1 MRLGGARAGSEATH
15 RPDAWM
21 TKTKQD
27 PSASPNRVRV
37 LVADDSSVVRDVL
50 TAILESDPEITV
62 IGTATDG
69 DEAVALTAKLKPDL
83 VTMDLKMPRMDGME
97 ATERIMAFHPTPI
110 LIVSSYVDR
119 EGMYSH
125 LDALAAG
132 ALDVVEKPTE
142 VTDAAWQPL
151 ARTLID
157 EVKVLSRVPVITH
170 LQGRTKQRARRRPV
184 VAGVEAVEVAGIGV
198 STGGPSVLKQILSAL
213 PPEFAVATLI
223 VQHITEGFMKGL
235 LEWLQP
241 VCQVPLRIAADG
253 EAVRAGEIVFAPEAA
268 HLLVS
273 SDRRLHL
280 SDAAPINGHR
290 PSADVLLKS
299 LAAVY
304 GRRAAGMVLTGM
316 GTDGAVGLRDIRQAG
331 GLTIA
336 QTEDTC
342 VVFGMPRAAI
352 ELGAAEHALSPAEI
366 AESLLALHRQ
376 RVALKP

>member
-1 MRLGGARAGSEATH
+1 
-15 RPDAWM
+15 M
-21 TKTKQD
+21 TKTKQGQ
-27 PSASPNRVRV
+27 SASPRRVRV
-37 LVADDSSVVRDVL
+37 LVVDDSSVVRDVL
-50 TAILESDPEITV
+50 TAMLESDPEITV
-62 IGTATDG
+62 IGTASHG
-69 DEAVALTAKLKPDL
+69 DEAVALTAELKPDL

-132 ALDVVEKPTE
+132 ALDVVQKPTE
-142 VTDAAWQPL
+142 VPNAAWQPL

-157 EVKVLSRVPVITH
+157 KVKALSRVPVITH

-184 VAGVEAVEVAGIGV
+184 AAGVEAVEVVGIGV

-223 VQHITEGFMKGL
+223 VQHITEGFMQGL

-273 SDRRLHL
+273 SDRRLRL

-331 GLTIA
+331 GVTIA
-336 QTEDTC
+336 QTQDTC